1 MKTLFY
7 GYGYRDTKSWS
18 CPVCNNYHTSGMDL
32 SVDENRRVHESLCGA
47 ECTSCGQKLSLSKTF
62 DGSAHFCKDR
72 WVLLKREMTVEP
84 ARQAIPPLDTNSF
97 HRGFQA
103 AKSNLESLARAA
115 LKQGWT
121 SADSLVKLLF
131 GEEKS

>member
-18 CPVCNNYHTSGMDL
+18 CPVCNNFHTSGMDL
-32 SVDENRRVHESLCGA
+32 SVDESRKAHESICGA
-47 ECTSCGQKLSLSKTF
+47 ECTSCGQKLSASVISGT
-62 DGSAHFCKDR
+62 SMHFCKDR
-72 WVLLKREMTVEP
+72 WVFLNYKKTVEP
-84 ARQAIPPLDTNSF
+84 ARQVIPPLDTNSF
-97 HRGFQA
+97 HRGFQV

-121 SADSLVKLLF
+121 SADGLVKLMF
-131 GEEKS
+131 GEEK